1 MSVTDLHISHTI
13 ANGVK
18 YYVDNRVEFEA
29 LFFDVAASLRDSYY
43 NKLASLDIKFDVALR
58 KRHEKF
64 PLITISIDEKSADT
78 FQPLGNRG
86 FQGELSL
93 LVNQDCDLNIYSD
106 DLDAM
111 RVLQRTIQSS
121 MLIFKKNFLAM
132 GYLNMQFISSTSL
145 DIEDDVITSNVDV
158 YGRSLRYRAQRQI
171 NAKPPEVA
179 FNLPWELNST
189 IVEN

>member
-13 ANGVK
+13 ANGIK

-29 LFFDVAASLRDSYY
+29 LFFDVAPALRDNYY
-43 NKLASLDIKFDVALR
+43 NKLASLDIKFDIALR

-86 FQGELSL
+86 MQGQLSL
-93 LVNQDCDLNIYSD
+93 LVNQDCDLNIYCD

-111 RVLQRTIQSS
+111 RVLQRTIQTS

-132 GYLNMQFISSTSL
+132 GYLNIQFVSSTSL

-189 IVEN
+189 IIEN

>member
-93 LVNQDCDLNIYSD
+93 LVNQECDLNIYSD